1 MKNKGICYS
10 NIIISIHLSFLANI
24 LEMLMSLFG
33 TPGIQQGEKPLML
46 FHFKTP
52 KESRNFLDIILP
64 NCKYYIV
71 LEASYWD
78 DFGYKTIFDITIKNN
93 MSNELHKLGSC
104 KIGYF
109 FQGKDSENSYST
121 IQNPKIKGK
130 ILEKLDNDFF
140 SMGMDHEYY
149 ENVNEIFQ
157 NDHVLINHYYH
168 SLNDVANSRT
178 TLHKALEHD
187 VFKNSFLRSTSY
199 ENIADQFSAII
210 ERKKINDG
218 MGITLKFYDRED
230 LDFYISGRTKFK
242 NNIKVLIGSNGSG
255 KSELL
260 NKVVNDYVNGRA
272 ETNEIKNIV
281 LVSFSPFDKLEGYK
295 SYLKHKNPLKSVRL
309 ISLKNE
315 REITRGIDLK
325 NEFIESLGNCLFS
338 TAKKELLIKLLDII
352 SSDYI
357 LYDFKFKQLIIE
369 LDIKNVN
376 QRDLG
381 RTKIVKLFDILSSGH
396 KMVIYTLFK
405 LVDLVDRNTLVLY
418 DEPELYL
425 HPPLLSAYI
434 RAFADLMICTN
445 AMAIITT
452 HSPVV
457 LQEVP
462 KKDIKIIKR
471 INDIQFYENVELN
484 TFGERVDILTN
495 EIFKLEVYESGYY
508 KVLFDFFQKNK
519 RRIYSID
526 NGYQIFLEEFDNEL
540 GSEAINVILSIL
552 ETYFKNND
560 GIQ

>member
-1 MKNKGICYS
+1 MG
-10 NIIISIHLSFLANI
+10 
-24 LEMLMSLFG
+24 LFG
-33 TPGIQQGEKPLML
+33 TPSIQRGEIPLML

-52 KESRNFLDIILP
+52 EDSRNFVDTIIP
-64 NCKYYIV
+64 DCKYYIV

-78 DFGYKTIFDITIKNN
+78 DFGYKTIFDITVTNNLTQKNY
-93 MSNELHKLGSC
+93 KLGSC

-109 FQGKDSENSYST
+109 FQGKDNENSYST
-121 IQNPKIKGK
+121 IENPKINGE
-130 ILEKLDNDFF
+130 ILESLDDDFF
-140 SMGMDHEYY
+140 SMGIDHEYY

-157 NDHVLINHYYH
+157 NNHSLINHYYY

-178 TLHKALEHD
+178 TLHKALEHN

-199 ENIADQFSAII
+199 ENIVDQFSAII
-210 ERKKINDG
+210 ERKKINNG
-218 MGITLKFYDRED
+218 MGITLKFNDREN
-230 LDFYISGRTKFK
+230 LDFYITSNTKFK

-260 NKVVNDYVNGRA
+260 NKVVLDYVNDHVD
-272 ETNEIKNIV
+272 TKEIKNIV

-295 SYLKHKNPLKSVRL
+295 IYLHRKDYLKSVRL

-315 REITRGIDLK
+315 RDITRGIDLK

-338 TAKKELLIKLLDII
+338 SAKKELLINLLDII
-352 SSDYI
+352 SSDSI
-357 LYDFKFKQLIIE
+357 LYNFKFKQLISE
-369 LDIKNVN
+369 LDIKKIN
-376 QRDLG
+376 QE
-381 RTKIVKLFDILSSGH
+381 KISKTEVVKLFDILSSGH

-434 RAFADLMICTN
+434 RAFADLMISTN

-462 KKDIKIIKR
+462 KKDIKIIKIVDNIR
-471 INDIQFYENVELN
+471 TYQDVKIK

-495 EIFKLEVYESGYY
+495 EVFKLEVYESGYY
-508 KVLFDFFQKNK
+508 KILFDFFQKNK
-519 RRIYSID
+519 TRMNNIRD
-526 NGYQIFLEEFDNEL
+526 GYNIFLNEFDNEL
-540 GSEAINVILSIL
+540 GSEAENVILSL
-552 ETYFKNND
+552 LNTYFDKNGD
-560 GIQ
+560 V

>member
-1 MKNKGICYS
+1 
-10 NIIISIHLSFLANI
+10 
-24 LEMLMSLFG
+24 MSLFG

-52 KESRNFLDIILP
+52 EESRNFVDIILP

-149 ENVNEIFQ
+149 ENVNEIFR

-260 NKVVNDYVNGRA
+260 NKVVDDYVNGRT
-272 ETNEIKNIV
+272 ETKDIKNIV
-281 LVSFSPFDKLEGYK
+281 LVSFSPFDKLHGYNN
-295 SYLKHKNPLKSVRL
+295 YLRSKNDRKSVRL
-309 ISLKNE
+309 ISLKND
-315 REITRGIDLK
+315 RDTSKTIDLTD
-325 NEFIESLGNCLFS
+325 EFIESLGNCLFS
-338 TAKKELLIKLLDII
+338 SVKKYLLINLLETI
-352 SSDYI
+352 SSDPI
-357 LYDFKFKQLIIE
+357 LYDFKFKELISE
-369 LDIKNVN
+369 LDIKKVN
-376 QRDLG
+376 QEDLSNNE
-381 RTKIVKLFDILSSGH
+381 IVRLFNILSSGH
-396 KMVIYTLFK
+396 KIVIYTLIK

-425 HPPLLSAYI
+425 HPPLLSAYL
-434 RAFADLMICTN
+434 RAFSDLMIYTN

-462 KKDIKIIKR
+462 KKDIKVIKR
-471 INDIQFYENVELN
+471 VSNIQTYKNVDIN

-495 EIFKLEVYESGYY
+495 EIFNLEVYESGYY
-508 KVLFDFFQKNK
+508 KLLFDFFQKNK
-519 RRIYSID
+519 KHIYSVD
-526 NGYQIFLEEFDNEL
+526 DGYRMFLEEFDNEL
-540 GSEAINVILSIL
+540 GSEAVNVILSIL

-560 GIQ
+560 GF

>member
-1 MKNKGICYS
+1 
-10 NIIISIHLSFLANI
+10 
-24 LEMLMSLFG
+24 MSLFG
-33 TPGIQQGEKPLML
+33 TPSIQRGEIPLML

-52 KESRNFLDIILP
+52 EDSRNFIDLIVPD
-64 NCKYYIV
+64 CKYYIV

-78 DFGYKTIFDITIKNN
+78 DFGYKTIFDITVTNNLTQKNY
-93 MSNELHKLGSC
+93 KLGSC

-109 FQGKDSENSYST
+109 FQGKDSKNSYST
-121 IQNPKIKGK
+121 IENPKINGE
-130 ILEKLDNDFF
+130 ILESLDDDFF

-157 NDHVLINHYYH
+157 NDHFLINHYYF
-168 SLNDVANSRT
+168 SLNDVAYSKT
-178 TLHKALEHD
+178 TLHKALEHN

-210 ERKKINDG
+210 QRKKIHDG
-218 MGITLKFYDRED
+218 MGITLNFNDREN
-230 LDFYISGRTKFK
+230 LDFYISSRTKFR

-260 NKVVNDYVNGRA
+260 NKVVLDYINDLVD
-272 ETNEIKNIV
+272 TKEIKNIV

-295 SYLKHKNPLKSVRL
+295 AYLRHKNHLKSVRL

-315 REITRGIDLK
+315 RDINKSIDLK

-338 TAKKELLIKLLDII
+338 SSKKELLLNLLDII
-352 SSDYI
+352 SSDHI
-357 LYDFKFKQLIIE
+357 LYDFNFKQLILE
-369 LDIKNVN
+369 LDLKKITQGALSK
-376 QRDLG
+376 
-381 RTKIVKLFDILSSGH
+381 TKVVKLFDILSSGH

-434 RAFADLMICTN
+434 RAFSDLMIYTN
-445 AMAIITT
+445 AMAIVTT

-471 INDIQFYENVELN
+471 INDIQIYEDVELN

-508 KVLFDFFQKNK
+508 KLLFDFFQKNK
-519 RRIYSID
+519 KHIYSVD
-526 NGYQIFLEEFDNEL
+526 DGYRMFLEEFDNEL

-560 GIQ
+560 GF

>member
-1 MKNKGICYS
+1 MG
-10 NIIISIHLSFLANI
+10 
-24 LEMLMSLFG
+24 LFG
-33 TPGIQQGEKPLML
+33 TPSILHGEMPLML

-52 KESRNFLDIILP
+52 EDSRNFVDIIVP
-64 NCKYYIV
+64 DCKYYII

-93 MSNELHKLGSC
+93 SSQETYKLGSC

-109 FQGKDSENSYST
+109 FQGGIGEKAYST
-121 IQNPKIKGK
+121 IENPKIKGK
-130 ILEKLDNDFF
+130 ILENIDNDFF
-140 SMGMDHEYY
+140 SMGIDHEYY
-149 ENVNEIFQ
+149 ENINEIFH
-157 NDHVLINHYYH
+157 NNHKLIFHYYD
-168 SLNDVANSRT
+168 SLNDVAKNRHI
-178 TLHKALEHD
+178 LHKALEHD
-187 VFKNSFLRSTSY
+187 VFVRSFLRSTSY
-199 ENIADQFSAII
+199 ENITDQFSAII
-210 ERKKINDG
+210 ERKKINDV
-218 MGITLKFYDRED
+218 MGITLKFYDRDD
-230 LDFYISGRTKFK
+230 LDFYISERTKFK

-260 NKVVNDYVNGRA
+260 NKIVNDYVNGHA
-272 ETNEIKNIV
+272 ETNDIKNIV

-295 SYLKHKNPLKSVRL
+295 GYLKNKNPLKSVRL

-315 REITRGIDLK
+315 RDITRGIDLK

-376 QRDLG
+376 QRELS
-381 RTKIVKLFDILSSGH
+381 RVKIVKLFDILSSGH

-434 RAFADLMICTN
+434 RAFADLMIYTN

-471 INDIQFYENVELN
+471 INDIQTYEDVELN

-508 KVLFDFFQKNK
+508 KLLFDFFQKNK
-519 RRIYSID
+519 NQIYSID
-526 NGYQIFLEEFDNEL
+526 DGYRIFIEEFDNEL

-552 ETYFKNND
+552 ETYFKNNN
-560 GIQ
+560 GFQ